1 MILIGVSLGSG
12 GVPANIA
19 VVRKRFKHLKHH
31 YEVLD
36 RIRCPGETA
45 AAMLPDILR
54 NPSLPKLKR
63 IYSQDRR
70 PRKTV
75 KERPWLLFHSAHT
88 QPDIIGSLQHPDMTF
103 KRIRIKTGLY
113 VEVGHEGDFPD
124 YTVEMAELVD
134 RLATVVTEERL
145 DLLDDGPDSAA
156 LRRELNTWH
165 TTAAKPLDGRLISL
179 ALPVWFREA
188 IPYRRAYRSV

>member
-12 GVPANIA
+12 GVTADIA
-19 VVRKRFKHLKHH
+19 VVRKRFQHLKHH

-36 RIRCPGETA
+36 WIRCPGETA
-45 AAMLPDILR
+45 AEMLPDILR

-75 KERPWLLFHSAHT
+75 KERPWLLFHSAYT
-88 QPDIIGSLQHPDMTF
+88 QQDIMASLQHPEITF
-103 KRIRIKTGLY
+103 KRIRINTGLN
-113 VEVGHEGDFPD
+113 GDIGQEGDVPD

-145 DLLDDGPDSAA
+145 DLLDDGPDSAVF
-156 LRRELNTWH
+156 RRELNAWH
-165 TTAAKPLDGRLISL
+165 TTKSKALDGRLLAL
-179 ALPVWFREA
+179 ALPVWFRET
-188 IPYRRAYRSV
+188 IPYRRVYRA